1 MSGVGIGAG
10 AWVKLNPLNSGDIQ
24 RGIYSMPNSAFNFTV
39 SGLNLGTT
47 NYVVVITISNI
58 VDVSV
63 RHLHATVIG
72 KTATSFTFQTEQ
84 TTDHAN
90 YKAEW
95 VIVKL

>member
-10 AWVKLNPLNSGDIQ
+10 AWVNLNPLNSGQIQ
-24 RGIYSMPNSAFNFTV
+24 RGIYAMPNGAFNFTV
-39 SGLNLGTT
+39 SGLTLNTT
-47 NYVVVITISNI
+47 DYVVVITISNI
-58 VDVSV
+58 VDVTV

-72 KTATSFTFQTEQ
+72 KTATSFSFQTEQ

-95 VIVKL
+95 VIIKL